1 MVQFLWHD
9 TIDMQGGRILGEG
22 VDGCIFEGPMW
33 PCAEGSPGSEN
44 APDTMDR
51 RYVSKLVSKKDEE
64 SGFLRMA
71 ERLLGPELADKYIS
85 RLQTECEP
93 ATQQK
98 PPKQTNIQSFKKGQ
112 ENTLA
117 WIKQDQACGE
127 LKGKLKSGQN
137 ISQGSKLMIIKKY
150 PDTVSRWAEKLK
162 KTTIPYNATMQYV
175 EHAIPNFIFILQKL
189 YQNPAEQLIH
199 IDLHTGNII
208 VKYNPLEFGIAD
220 FGRCVFRRQ
229 NIDPSKTFFGDFLIT
244 YVSGVAFLPRFTQV
258 PLEARILSYCYMQ
271 KLDTVSPAILVNS
284 WLNDKEMAELN
295 DSTDIIISERST
307 LISGLLNKLLF
318 TAMIESIQ
326 SICKKIRVN
335 LNNAS
340 ALYTSMTATER
351 IVVEFILT
359 RYSILSPINSIHTEI
374 MNIYPYALYK
384 QGTRIKRFLQKAIMM
399 PYLQEGSSLDK
410 VLISVQSADLRILW
424 SDVVSGKTI

>member
-1 MVQFLWHD
+1 VQFLWYD

-33 PCAEGSPGSEN
+33 PCAEGAPGSES

-64 SGFLRMA
+64 AGFLRMA
-71 ERLLGPELADKYIS
+71 ERLLGHELADKYIS

-93 ATQQK
+93 ATQNN
-98 PPKQTNIQSFKKGQ
+98 PPKQKNLQSFKKGQ
-112 ENTLA
+112 ENTMG
-117 WIKQDQACGE
+117 WTEENQACGE

-137 ISQGSKLMIIKKY
+137 ISHDSKLMIIKKY
-150 PDTVSRWAEKLK
+150 PDTVSNWVEKLK
-162 KTTIPYNATMQYV
+162 TTNFAYSKIMHYV
-175 EHAIPNFIFILQKL
+175 ENAIPNFIFILQKL

-208 VKYNPLEFGIAD
+208 VKYKPLEFGIAD

-229 NIDPSKTFFGDFLIT
+229 NDDPSKTFFGDFLIK

-271 KLDTVSPAILVNS
+271 KLDNVSPAVLVNS
-284 WLNDKEMAELN
+284 WASDKDVREMG
-295 DSTDIIISERST
+295 DSTDVIISERSNLVST
-307 LISGLLNKLLF
+307 LLNKRLF
-318 TAMIESIQ
+318 IEMIESIQ
-326 SICKKIRVN
+326 SICKKLRIN
-335 LNNAS
+335 LNDPS
-340 ALYTSMTATER
+340 ALYNSLSSTER
-351 IVVEFILT
+351 MAVEFILT
-359 RYSILSPINSIHTEI
+359 RYSILSPINTIHTDI
-374 MNIYPYALYK
+374 MNIYPYTLYK
-384 QGTRIKRFLQKAIMM
+384 QGTRIKRFLQKAIML

-410 VLISVQSADLRILW
+410 VLTLVQAADLRILW
-424 SDVVSGKTI
+424 ADVVSGKII

>member
-1 MVQFLWHD
+1 
-9 TIDMQGGRILGEG
+9 MQGGRILGEG

>member
-98 PPKQTNIQSFKKGQ
+98 PPKQTNLQSFKKGQ

-162 KTTIPYNATMQYV
+162 KTTIPYNTTMQYV